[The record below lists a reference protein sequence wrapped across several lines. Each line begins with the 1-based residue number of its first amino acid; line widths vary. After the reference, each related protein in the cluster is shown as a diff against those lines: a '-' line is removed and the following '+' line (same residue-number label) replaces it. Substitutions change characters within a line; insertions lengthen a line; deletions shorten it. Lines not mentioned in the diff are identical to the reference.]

1 MVRRRNR
8 FGGCSIRLGC
18 RIWLVFT
25 GSPIGVIEEGSLV
38 GELSVGT
45 SVSTRSIHV

>member
-1 MVRRRNR
+1 MVRRRNC